1 MHSSLLLS
9 FFVKTVI
16 RNYNGLTETKPPY
29 NIIYDKLLTDICIII
44 ILLVGEKCMPNKIK
58 WRQYNCLW
66 LDIWHSRVYT
76 KKLDFCVHDVYI
88 IYII

>member
-9 FFVKTVI
+9 FIVKTVI

-58 WRQYNCLW
+58 
-66 LDIWHSRVYT
+66 
-76 KKLDFCVHDVYI
+76 
-88 IYII
+88 